1 MPNSG
6 RKVRN
11 EMAKHER
18 LQELMKGRPALDQ
31 VLFESIDHLL
41 FMAFVLVGKV
51 GMRPEEV
58 LSLTW
63 PAVDLVDGQLLL
75 EEGVLRLD
83 EPLVEMLF
91 RTATRRREDRRRSS
105 SWRASEWLFVDENG
119 YRYIRADA
127 DTSLV
132 RFCQRV
138 GVTPVPLAELA
149 SLDLH

>member
-1 MPNSG
+1 
-6 RKVRN
+6 
-11 EMAKHER
+11 MAKHER

-63 PAVDLVDGQLLL
+63 PAVDLVDGQLL
-75 EEGVLRLD
+75 
-83 EPLVEMLF
+83 
-91 RTATRRREDRRRSS
+91 RRSS

-119 YRYIRADA
+119 YRYLRADA